1 MSLIVTSNKTEE
13 NQPEFSD
20 AFKPYSYQNRL
31 LNTMEI
37 PPNSEVALQSAKIN
51 KNGLFVLDRAN
62 AGFCTWFNPPI
73 GSGALEHPD
82 LENTTTQPFRAVI
95 GSGEAFRAGGK
106 AERNVE
112 DMANDIQKGL
122 NESTFHPSL
131 ITSATTVSNVVTP
144 VYSGVGNQAFEGF
157 KFTATQ
163 ETGVTNRGKGDI
175 EWTDISKNNAYPL
188 TSAGGQVAGTG
199 EGGFLAQVREM
210 PLCQNEGEVLFDFT
224 GSQLGAGEGG
234 WMCGL
239 SRINRKRGG
248 SLSRT
253 ILRYDGDYDYCPN
266 YFDDTMQASA
276 TSLVQ
281 PWKSPEGVNQIW
293 YADFSVIRHKDL
305 LYVYQSGHSSQR
317 GTKAGI
323 TMLPVTYFGA
333 HNVNFP
339 TQYDI
344 GSNGSG
350 YDELKFTLINEE
362 VRIEIGKAGAFKIL
376 CDFTTL
382 KAAGAVKRQCF
393 NPVNAAEW
401 AMYPVAAADS
411 VGGNKSIAI
420 QSIDHY
426 TNYPKWDEA
435 LYHNYD
441 WWGWSQFYNE
451 TAFCKSLEQRDWN
464 NYNRT
469 VSGINGNGL
478 LIPKLLTGKGM
489 TDYVNSIITSKSIEY
504 GNSTDECNT
513 QSTLGFIGASPSL
526 PTVARTDLVI
536 INQSAQAP
544 KLISNISLFIRLNN
558 FTQQT
563 MNARQGT
570 ISKIISHLPR
580 FDNSGNETGG
590 LYFEPHEKTYLALNN
605 PDTLYINSFDIDIVY
620 ENETLCTAL
629 TGKTIVCLHI
639 RPQK

>member
-1 MSLIVTSNKTEE
+1 MSLVVTSNKSLED
-13 NQPEFSD
+13 NPEFSN

-31 LNTMEI
+31 LNTMKI

-51 KNGLFVLDRAN
+51 KNGLFILDRAN
-62 AGFCTWFNPPI
+62 CGFCNWFNPPI
-73 GSGALEHPD
+73 GGGALEKPD

-95 GSGEAFRAGGK
+95 GAGELFRAGGK
-106 AERNVE
+106 TERNVE
-112 DMANDIQKGL
+112 DMENDIQKGL
-122 NESTFHPSL
+122 NESTFHPAL
-131 ITSATTVSNVVTP
+131 INSATTTTNIVSS
-144 VYSGVGNQAFEGF
+144 VYSGVGTQTFEGF

-163 ETGVTNRGKGDI
+163 ETGVTTRSKGDI
-175 EWTDISKNNAYPL
+175 AWTDISKNNAYP
-188 TSAGGQVAGTG
+188 TEQNAGGRITGTG
-199 EGGFLAQVREM
+199 NGGFYAQVREM
-210 PLCQNEGEVLFDFT
+210 PISQNEGEVKIDFT
-224 GSQLGAGEGG
+224 GSQFGVGSGG
-234 WMCGL
+234 WMLGL
-239 SRINRKRGG
+239 SRINQKREI
-248 SLSRT
+248 SAA
-253 ILRYDGDYDYCPN
+253 GDYDYCPN
-266 YFDDTMQASA
+266 YFDDTFQASP

-281 PWKSPEGVNQIW
+281 PWKSPNGCNQNW
-293 YADFSVIRHKDL
+293 YADVCVIRYDDL
-305 LYVYQSGHSSQR
+305 LYVYQSGSRTQ
-317 GTKAGI
+317 GGMKGGI
-323 TMLPVTYFGA
+323 TMNPVTYFGA
-333 HNVNFP
+333 HNAQFP

-350 YDELKFTLINEE
+350 YDEIKFTLINEE

-382 KAAGAVKRQCF
+382 HAAGAVKRECL

-401 AMYPVAAADS
+401 AMYPVAAGDS
-411 VGGNKSIAI
+411 VGAGFGI
-420 QSIDHY
+420 QPKTMQIESIDHY
-426 TNYPKWDEA
+426 TNYPKWDEL

-441 WWGWSQFYNE
+441 WWGWSQTYNE
-451 TAFCKSLEQRDWN
+451 TAFCKSLEERNWN

-469 VSGINGNGL
+469 VSGIAGNGL

-489 TDYVNSIITSKSIEY
+489 TDYVNSIITSKSVEY
-504 GNSTDECNT
+504 GKSTDECNT
-513 QSTLGFIGASPSL
+513 QRTLGFVGSSPSL

-536 INQSAQAP
+536 VNQSAQAP
-544 KLISNISLFIRLNN
+544 KLTSNVSLFIRLNN

-570 ISKIISHLPR
+570 VSKIISHLPR

>member
-1 MSLIVTSNKTEE
+1 MSLVITSNKTEE

-31 LNTMEI
+31 LNTMKI

-73 GSGALEHPD
+73 GTDATSKPD

-95 GSGEAFRAGGK
+95 GAGEAFRAGGK

-112 DMANDIQKGL
+112 DMVNDIQKGL
-122 NESTFHPSL
+122 NNATFHPSL
-131 ITSATTVSNVVTP
+131 ITGATTTTNIVEP
-144 VYSGVGNQAFEGF
+144 IYSGGSVAFDGF

-163 ETGVTNRGKGDI
+163 ETDVTSRTKGDLT
-175 EWTDISKNNAYPL
+175 WTDVSKNNSYPF
-188 TSAGGQVAGTG
+188 TQVNGAITGDAFQDGFSAQNREYPISQNDGT
-199 EGGFLAQVREM
+199 
-210 PLCQNEGEVLFDFT
+210 VLFDISLANT
-224 GSQLGAGEGG
+224 GVDGGG

-239 SRINRKRGG
+239 SRINKKRQI
-248 SLSRT
+248 SAA
-253 ILRYDGDYDYCPN
+253 GDYDFCPN
-266 YFDDTMQASA
+266 YFDDTRQATL

-281 PWKSPEGVNQIW
+281 PWKSPNGCGQNW
-293 YADFSVIRHKDL
+293 YADFSVIRYDDL
-305 LYVYQSGHSSQR
+305 LYVFQSGARTGGGLKS
-317 GTKAGI
+317 GI
-323 TMLPVTYFGA
+323 TMNAVEYFGA
-333 HNVNFP
+333 WNSNFA

-344 GSNGSG
+344 GNNADGF
-350 YDELKFTLINEE
+350 DEIRFTLTNEE
-362 VRIEIGKAGAFKIL
+362 VTIEIGKAGAFKIL

-382 KAAGAVKRQCF
+382 NSKGATKRQCL

-401 AMYPVAAADS
+401 AMYPVAADDS
-411 VGGNKSIAI
+411 VGANAAPAQKTMQILNV
-420 QSIDHY
+420 DHY
-426 TNYPKWDEA
+426 KNYPKFDEL

-441 WWGWSQFYNE
+441 WWGWSQTYNE
-451 TAFCKSLEQRDWN
+451 TAFCKSLEERDWN

-469 VSGINGNGL
+469 VSGIAGNGL

-489 TDYVNSIITSKSIEY
+489 SDYQNAIITSKSVEY
-504 GNSTDECNT
+504 GKSTDECNT
-513 QSTLGFIGASPSL
+513 QITLGFVGASPSV
-526 PTVARTDLVI
+526 PSVARTDLVI
-536 INQSAQAP
+536 VCQSAQVP

-570 ISKIISHLPR
+570 VSKIIGHLPR
-580 FDNSGNETGG
+580 FDNSGSETGG
-590 LYFEPHEKTYLALNN
+590 LYFEPNEKTYLALNN

-639 RPQK
+639 RPIK